1 MYRESNVGNA
11 VAILTI
17 SKKKA
22 SSNSS
27 RLYDVKGVDLHS
39 KWDRKRI
46 KGIRDWMIY
55 ERLY

>member
-46 KGIRDWMIY
+46 KGIRD
-55 ERLY
+55 